1 MKIGIVGA
9 GISGLA
15 IGLAAERAGHE
26 VVLFESE
33 SDVGGRMSSVRFGP
47 YIIDIGFHVL
57 HTAYPSLHRWI
68 DFSQLEFKEMEK
80 CTESID
86 PDTGRRQLLAD
97 AISMPLKL
105 FPTLRATGLRDGLRL
120 LRWRL
125 ASNRKDIES
134 PLDFK
139 SEKIMVGFKQRGFSN
154 TLVQNI
160 LRPLFAGITLDPDLE
175 ERMSFASFT
184 WAAMSLGS
192 MVMLKGGIQAVPN
205 QLVNKLIR
213 TNLRLN
219 SKVDNVSSE
228 TITCNNQTEKFDK
241 VVLATPQNI
250 SFHLL
255 GRKPL
260 TKIKKTATIV
270 FKSLK
275 NPLSK
280 NRLLINEKYGLNG
293 NKILH
298 AHSHLFHPQLVIA
311 TVIGKDADS
320 LQEDQDEI
328 LSEFETWFGK
338 QVREW
343 EFVTVTK
350 VDNAL
355 PLIDTE
361 HVGRITEP
369 ITEKGILLAGDY
381 TTHPSVQ
388 GALFS
393 AERVLDYLDIP
404 IPDKTINATAS
415 QTNLGP
421 VA

>member
-1 MKIGIVGA
+1 MRIGVVGA

-15 IGLAAERAGHE
+15 ISLGAEKAGHE

-68 DFSQLEFKEMEK
+68 DFSKLEFKEMEK

-86 PDTGRRQLLAD
+86 PDTGRINLLAD

-125 ASNRKDIES
+125 ASNSKDIES

-139 SEKIMVGFKQRGFSN
+139 SEKIMAGFKQRGFSN
-154 TLVQNI
+154 DIIQNI

-192 MVMLKGGIQAVPN
+192 MIMLKGGIQAVPN
-205 QLVNKLIR
+205 QLVNKLIS
-213 TNLRLN
+213 TQLLLN
-219 SKVDNVSSE
+219 SKVDGVSST
-228 TITCNNQTEKFDK
+228 TITCNKQTEKFDK
-241 VVLATPQNI
+241 VILATPQHV

-255 GRKPL
+255 NRKPL
-260 TKIKKTATIV
+260 IKVKKTATIV
-270 FKSLK
+270 FNSFK
-275 NPLSK
+275 NPLSRH
-280 NRLLINEKYGLNG
+280 RLLINEKYGLNG

-298 AHSHLFHPQLVIA
+298 AHSHPFHPQLVIA

-320 LQEDQDEI
+320 LQDNQDEI
-328 LSEFETWFGK
+328 LSEFENWFGK
-338 QVREW
+338 QVSEW
-343 EFVTVTK
+343 EFVAVTK

-355 PLIDTE
+355 PIIDTN
-361 HVGRITEP
+361 HVGRVKEP
-369 ITEKGILLAGDY
+369 ISDQEILLAGDY

-393 AERVLDYLDIP
+393 AERVLDHLGIS

-415 QTNLGP
+415 QTELGP

>member
-15 IGLAAERAGHE
+15 ISLGAEKAGHE
-26 VVLFESE
+26 VVLYESE

-68 DFSQLEFKEMEK
+68 DFSKLEFKEMEK

-86 PDTGRRQLLAD
+86 PDTGRRNLLAD
-97 AISMPLKL
+97 AIHMPLKL

-125 ASNRKDIES
+125 ASNSKDIEL

-139 SEKIMVGFKQRGFSN
+139 SEKIMNGFKQRGFSDN
-154 TLVQNI
+154 IVQNI
-160 LRPLFAGITLDPDLE
+160 LRPLFTGITLDPDLE

-184 WAAMSLGS
+184 WAARSLGS
-192 MVMLKGGIQAVPN
+192 MIMLKGGIQAVPN
-205 QLVNKLIR
+205 QLVNKLIS
-213 TNLRLN
+213 TQLLLN
-219 SKVDNVSSE
+219 SKVDGVSST
-228 TITCNNQTEKFDK
+228 TITCNKQTEKFDK
-241 VVLATPQNI
+241 VVLATPQNV
-250 SFHLL
+250 SFNFLN
-255 GRKPL
+255 RKPL
-260 TKIKKTATIV
+260 TKVKKTATIV

-275 NPLSK
+275 NPLSRH
-280 NRLLINEKYGLNG
+280 RLLINEKYGLNG

-298 AHSHLFHPQLVIA
+298 AHSHPFHPQLIIA
-311 TVIGKDADS
+311 TVIGNDVDS
-320 LQEDQDEI
+320 LQDNQDEI
-328 LSEFETWFGK
+328 LSEFENWFGK
-338 QVREW
+338 QVSEW

-355 PLIDTE
+355 PIIDTN
-361 HVGRITEP
+361 HVGRVKEP
-369 ITEKGILLAGDY
+369 ISDQEILLAGDY

-393 AERVLDYLDIP
+393 AERVLDHLGIP
-404 IPDKTINATAS
+404 IPDKTINATTS
-415 QTNLGP
+415 QTELGP

>member
-1 MKIGIVGA
+1 MKIGVVGA

-15 IGLAAERAGHE
+15 ISLAAEKAGHE
-26 VVLFESE
+26 VVIFESE
-33 SDVGGRMSSVRFGP
+33 SDIGGRMSSIRFGP
-47 YIIDIGFHVL
+47 YILDIGFHVL

-68 DFSQLEFKEMEK
+68 DFNKLEFKEMEK

-86 PDTGRRQLLAD
+86 PDTGRRKLLAD

-105 FPTLRATGLRDGLRL
+105 FPTLKATGIRDGLRL

-139 SEKIMVGFKQRGFSN
+139 SKNIMDGFKERGFSDN
-154 TLVQNI
+154 LVQNI

-184 WAAMSLGS
+184 WAAMSFGS
-192 MVMLKGGIQAVPN
+192 MIMLKGGIQAVPN
-205 QLVNKLIR
+205 QLANKLIS
-213 TNLRLN
+213 TQVRLN
-219 SKVDNVSSE
+219 SKVDAVSST
-228 TITCNNQTEKFDK
+228 TITCNEQTDNFDK
-241 VVLATPQNI
+241 VVLATPQNV
-250 SFHLL
+250 SFQLL
-255 GRKPL
+255 NRKPV
-260 TKIKKTATIV
+260 KKVKKTATIV
-270 FKSLK
+270 FKASE
-275 NPLSK
+275 NPLPK

-298 AHSHLFHPQLVIA
+298 AHSHPYHPQLVIA
-311 TVIGKDADS
+311 TVIGKDSDS
-320 LQEDQDEI
+320 LKDNQDEI

-355 PLIDTE
+355 PLIDTG
-361 HVGRITEP
+361 HTGRIREP
-369 ITEKGILLAGDY
+369 ISEKGILLAGDY

-393 AERVLDYLDIP
+393 AERIIDHLNIP
-404 IPDKTINATAS
+404 IPDKTINATSS
-415 QTNLGP
+415 QT
-421 VA
+421 

>member
-1 MKIGIVGA
+1 MKIGVVGA

-15 IGLAAERAGHE
+15 ISLAAEKAGHE
-26 VVLFESE
+26 VVIFESE
-33 SDVGGRMSSVRFGP
+33 SDIGGRMSSIRFGP
-47 YIIDIGFHVL
+47 YILDIGFHVL

-68 DFSQLEFKEMEK
+68 DFSKLEFKEMEK

-86 PDTGRRQLLAD
+86 PDTGRRKLLAD

-134 PLDFK
+134 PLDYK
-139 SEKIMVGFKQRGFSN
+139 SKKIMDGFKERGFSN
-154 TLVQNI
+154 NLVQNI
-160 LRPLFAGITLDPDLE
+160 LRPLFAGISLDPDLE

-192 MVMLKGGIQAVPN
+192 MIMLKGGIQAVPN
-205 QLVNKLIR
+205 QLANKLIS
-213 TNLRLN
+213 TQIRLN
-219 SKVDNVSSE
+219 SKVDIVSST
-228 TITCNNQTEKFDK
+228 TITCNEQTDNFDK
-241 VVLATPQNI
+241 VILATPQNV
-250 SFHLL
+250 SFQLL
-255 GRKPL
+255 NRKPV
-260 TKIKKTATIV
+260 KKVKKTATIV
-270 FKSLK
+270 FNSPK

-280 NRLLINEKYGLNG
+280 HRLLINEKYGLNG

-298 AHSHLFHPQLVIA
+298 VHSHPYHPQLVIA
-311 TVIGKDADS
+311 TVIGKDSDS
-320 LQEDQDEI
+320 LKDNQDEI

-355 PLIDTE
+355 PLIDIG
-361 HVGRITEP
+361 HVGRIREP
-369 ITEKGILLAGDY
+369 ISEKGILLAGDY

-393 AERVLDYLDIP
+393 AERIIDHLNIP
-404 IPDKTINATAS
+404 IPDKTINATSS
-415 QTNLGP
+415 QR
-421 VA
+421 

>member
-15 IGLAAERAGHE
+15 ISLGAEKAGHE
-26 VVLFESE
+26 VVLYESE

-68 DFSQLEFKEMEK
+68 DFSKLEFKEMEK

-86 PDTGRRQLLAD
+86 PDTGRRNLLAD
-97 AISMPLKL
+97 AIHMPLKL

-125 ASNRKDIES
+125 ASNSKDIEL

-139 SEKIMVGFKQRGFSN
+139 SEKIMNGFKQRGFSDN
-154 TLVQNI
+154 IVQNI
-160 LRPLFAGITLDPDLE
+160 LRPLFTGITLDPDLE

-192 MVMLKGGIQAVPN
+192 MIMLKGGIQAVPN
-205 QLVNKLIR
+205 QLVNKLIS
-213 TNLRLN
+213 TQLLLN
-219 SKVDNVSSE
+219 SKVDGVSST
-228 TITCNNQTEKFDK
+228 TITCNKQTEKFDK
-241 VVLATPQNI
+241 VVLATPQNV
-250 SFHLL
+250 SFNFLN
-255 GRKPL
+255 RKPL
-260 TKIKKTATIV
+260 TKVKKTATIV

-275 NPLSK
+275 NPLSRH
-280 NRLLINEKYGLNG
+280 RLLINEKYGLNG

-298 AHSHLFHPQLVIA
+298 AHSHPFHPQLIIA
-311 TVIGKDADS
+311 TVIGNDVDS
-320 LQEDQDEI
+320 LQDNQDEI
-328 LSEFETWFGK
+328 LSEFENWFGK
-338 QVREW
+338 QVSEW

-355 PLIDTE
+355 PIIDTN
-361 HVGRITEP
+361 HVGRVKEP
-369 ITEKGILLAGDY
+369 ISDQEILLAGDY

-393 AERVLDYLDIP
+393 AERVLDHLGIP
-404 IPDKTINATAS
+404 IPDKTINATTS
-415 QTNLGP
+415 QTELGP

>member
-1 MKIGIVGA
+1 MKIGVVGA

-15 IGLAAERAGHE
+15 ISLAAEKAGHE
-26 VVLFESE
+26 VVIFESE
-33 SDVGGRMSSVRFGP
+33 SDIGGRMSSIRFGP

-57 HTAYPSLHRWI
+57 HTAYPALHRWI
-68 DFSQLEFKEMEK
+68 DFSKLEYKEMEK

-86 PDTGRRQLLAD
+86 PDTGKRKLLAD

-125 ASNRKDIES
+125 ASNRKDIEL

-139 SEKIMVGFKQRGFSN
+139 SKNIMDGFNERGFSDDI
-154 TLVQNI
+154 VQNI

-192 MVMLKGGIQAVPN
+192 MIMLKGGIQAVPN
-205 QLVNKLIR
+205 QLANKLIS
-213 TNLRLN
+213 TQVRLN
-219 SKVDNVSSE
+219 SKVDTVSST
-228 TITCNNQTEKFDK
+228 TITCNEQTDNFDK
-241 VVLATPQNI
+241 VILATPQNV
-250 SFHLL
+250 SFQLL
-255 GRKPL
+255 NRKPV
-260 TKIKKTATIV
+260 KKVKKTATIV
-270 FKSLK
+270 FKSSK

-280 NRLLINEKYGLNG
+280 HRLLINEKYGLNG

-298 AHSHLFHPQLVIA
+298 AHSHPYHPQLVIA
-311 TVIGKDADS
+311 TVIGKDSDT
-320 LQEDQDEI
+320 LKDNQDEI

-361 HVGRITEP
+361 HIGRIREP
-369 ITEKGILLAGDY
+369 ISEKGILLAGDY

-393 AERVLDYLDIP
+393 AERIIDHLNIP
-404 IPDKTINATAS
+404 IPDKTINATSS
-415 QTNLGP
+415 QT
-421 VA
+421 

>member
-1 MKIGIVGA
+1 MRIGVVGA

-15 IGLAAERAGHE
+15 ISLGAEKAGHE

-68 DFSQLEFKEMEK
+68 DFSKLEFKEMEK

-86 PDTGRRQLLAD
+86 PDTGRINLLAD

-125 ASNRKDIES
+125 ASNSKDIES

-139 SEKIMVGFKQRGFSN
+139 SEKIMDGFKQRGFSN
-154 TLVQNI
+154 NIVQNI

-192 MVMLKGGIQAVPN
+192 MIMLKGGIQAVPN
-205 QLVNKLIR
+205 QLVNKLIS
-213 TNLRLN
+213 TQLLLN
-219 SKVDNVSSE
+219 SKVDGVSST
-228 TITCNNQTEKFDK
+228 TITCNKQTEKFDK
-241 VVLATPQNI
+241 VILATPQHV
-250 SFHLL
+250 SFNFLN
-255 GRKPL
+255 RKPL
-260 TKIKKTATIV
+260 SKVKKTATIV

-275 NPLSK
+275 NPLSRY
-280 NRLLINEKYGLNG
+280 RLLINEKYGLNG

-298 AHSHLFHPQLVIA
+298 AHSHPFHPQLIIA

-320 LQEDQDEI
+320 LQDNQDEI
-328 LSEFETWFGK
+328 LSEFENWFGK

-355 PLIDTE
+355 PIIDTN
-361 HVGRITEP
+361 HVGRVKEP
-369 ITEKGILLAGDY
+369 ISDQEILLAGDY

-393 AERVLDYLDIP
+393 AERVLDHLGIP
-404 IPDKTINATAS
+404 IPDKTINATTS
-415 QTNLGP
+415 QTELGP

>member
-1 MKIGIVGA
+1 MRIGVVGA

-15 IGLAAERAGHE
+15 ISLAAEKAGHE
-26 VVLFESE
+26 VVIFESE
-33 SDVGGRMSSVRFGP
+33 SDIGGRMSSIRFGP

-68 DFSQLEFKEMEK
+68 DFSKLEFKAMEK

-86 PDTGRRQLLAD
+86 PDTGRRKLLAD

-139 SEKIMVGFKQRGFSN
+139 SEKIMAGFKQRGFSN
-154 TLVQNI
+154 NLVQNI
-160 LRPLFAGITLDPDLE
+160 LRPLFTGITLDPDLE

-192 MVMLKGGIQAVPN
+192 MIMLKGGIQAVPN
-205 QLVNKLIR
+205 QLANKLIS
-213 TNLRLN
+213 TQLRFN
-219 SKVDNVSSE
+219 SKVDAVSST
-228 TITCNNQTEKFDK
+228 TITCNKQIEKFDK
-241 VVLATPQNI
+241 VVLATPQNV
-250 SFHLL
+250 SFDLL
-255 GRKPL
+255 NRKPL
-260 TKIKKTATIV
+260 KKVKKTATIV
-270 FKSLK
+270 FNSPK
-275 NPLSK
+275 NPLSR
-280 NRLLINEKYGLNG
+280 NRLLINEKYGLYG

-298 AHSHLFHPQLVIA
+298 AHLYPFHPQLVIA
-311 TVIGKDADS
+311 TVIGEDADS
-320 LQEDQDEI
+320 LKDNQDEI

-338 QVREW
+338 QVKEW

-350 VDNAL
+350 VNNAL

-361 HVGRITEP
+361 HTGRTTEP
-369 ITEKGILLAGDY
+369 IT
-381 TTHPSVQ
+381 
-388 GALFS
+388 
-393 AERVLDYLDIP
+393 
-404 IPDKTINATAS
+404 
-415 QTNLGP
+415 
-421 VA
+421 

>member
-15 IGLAAERAGHE
+15 ISLAAEKAGHE
-26 VVLFESE
+26 VVIFESE
-33 SDVGGRMSSVRFGP
+33 SDLGGRMSSIRFGP
-47 YIIDIGFHVL
+47 YIIDVGFHVL

-68 DFSQLEFKEMEK
+68 DFSKLEFKEMEK

-86 PDTGRRQLLAD
+86 PDTGRRKLLAD

-125 ASNRKDIES
+125 ASNKKDIEL

-139 SEKIMVGFKQRGFSN
+139 SKKIMDGFTERGFSN
-154 TLVQNI
+154 NIVQKI

-192 MVMLKGGIQAVPN
+192 MIMLKGGIQAVPN
-205 QLVNKLIR
+205 QLANKLISTQVR
-213 TNLRLN
+213 FN
-219 SKVDNVSSE
+219 SKVDAVSST
-228 TITCNNQTEKFDK
+228 TITCNKKTEKFDK
-241 VVLATPQNI
+241 VVLATPQNV

-255 GRKPL
+255 NRKPL
-260 TKIKKTATIV
+260 KKVKKTATIV
-270 FKSLK
+270 FNSLK
-275 NPLSK
+275 NPLSRH
-280 NRLLINEKYGLNG
+280 RLLINEKYGLNG

-298 AHSHLFHPQLVIA
+298 AHLHPFHPQLIIA
-311 TVIGKDADS
+311 TVIGEDADS
-320 LQEDQDEI
+320 LKDNQDEI

-361 HVGRITEP
+361 HIGRIREP

-393 AERVLDYLDIP
+393 AERVIKHLNIP
-404 IPDKTINATAS
+404 IPDKTINATSS
-415 QTNLGP
+415 QT
-421 VA
+421 